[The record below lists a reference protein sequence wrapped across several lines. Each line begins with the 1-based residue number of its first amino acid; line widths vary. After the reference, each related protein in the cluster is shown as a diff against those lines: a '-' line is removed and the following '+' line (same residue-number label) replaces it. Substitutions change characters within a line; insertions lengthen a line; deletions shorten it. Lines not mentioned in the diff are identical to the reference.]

1 MEMNTRIQ
9 VEHPVTEAI
18 TGTDLVQAQLLV
30 ASGQQLPWRQEDIKI
45 NGWAIECRINAEDI
59 KNNFMPCP
67 GKITVYRPPTGEGIR
82 VDSAVF
88 AGFTISP
95 FYDSMIA
102 KLIAWGSTREEAI
115 ERMQK
120 ALESFK
126 IEGVKTT
133 IDLHKKLLADATF
146 RKGEVHTNYLETHLE
161 EVLKI

>member
-45 NGWAIECRINAEDI
+45 NGWAIECRLNAEDI

-67 GKITVYRPPTGEGIR
+67 GKITVYRPPTAKA
-82 VDSAVF
+82 SASTAPFLQGLPSVH
-88 AGFTISP
+88 

-102 KLIAWGSTREEAI
+102 KLIAWAVRARKQSSACKRLWTASRS
-115 ERMQK
+115 K
-120 ALESFK
+120 A
-126 IEGVKTT
+126 
-133 IDLHKKLLADATF
+133 
-146 RKGEVHTNYLETHLE
+146 
-161 EVLKI
+161 